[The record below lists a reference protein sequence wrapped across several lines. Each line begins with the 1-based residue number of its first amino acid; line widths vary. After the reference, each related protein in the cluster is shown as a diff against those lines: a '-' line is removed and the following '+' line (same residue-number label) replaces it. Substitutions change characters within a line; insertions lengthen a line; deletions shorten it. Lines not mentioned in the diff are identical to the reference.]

1 MLTGPAEKGSVHPT
15 AGQGDTGYREDD
27 QDTLAP
33 QASPRVLAEDL
44 TQEVSEHGEGQQGG
58 WGNMGCVL
66 GAARRKILKETQG
79 SQGTQVSSSP
89 LQLLAPGMDAACLFQ
104 ARGRRWLVGLEQEVE
119 GLRPR
124 AVVAVVVAAAA
135 AVGHTC
141 H

>member
-1 MLTGPAEKGSVHPT
+1 MRMTRTHWPHRLP
-15 AGQGDTGYREDD
+15 
-27 QDTLAP
+27 LA
-33 QASPRVLAEDL
+33 DL
-44 TQEVSEHGEGQQGG
+44 TKEVSEHGEGRQGG
-58 WGNMGCVL
+58 QGNMGCVL

-79 SQGTQVSSSP
+79 SRGTQVSSSP

-104 ARGRRWLVGLEQEVE
+104 ARGRRRLAGLEQEAE
-119 GLRPR
+119 GLRLR